1 MLFGPATPPIEV
13 SPKRCLLPTAL
24 PRWRAVGAGLV
35 ALGAVLLIIGHTLP
49 MSSALAITLRQNLP
63 HLGFAALAAG
73 VVILLFARGDVLRLL
88 RQGRTDPTDPPRSF
102 GGDFARA
109 AAVFLGV
116 LALLWLAHEVL
127 VLRRWPSLFVGASWL
142 LPGAVFSLAC
152 ALQLAESLRTRGPA
166 RFCCGCGYAF
176 GHTSEREAPPCCT
189 ECGRPWLGLLWHAP
203 GRPKASSMLI
213 CIGSMAIFFAVSSWR
228 EPLARAALRPAH
240 PLLLMI
246 EPPTSPFWLRAHE
259 VPTSAAQAERTT
271 RRLIDR
277 WRSSGQWGDAAIWLD
292 ESSRQGLLS
301 RELLI
306 DLVEAQLRALERPP
320 APFVANPNAGFIVG
334 VVLPYEALIIPG
346 MPVAVWV
353 GLAVADVPLIP
364 FHAESAWV
372 IELPKAAEFAAF
384 AKQQALHLPGAP
396 VGPMLPVR
404 AKIELRDDLLGS
416 PVRTIELTLPP
427 G

>member
-13 SPKRCLLPTAL
+13 SPKRYLLPTAL
-24 PRWRAVGAGLV
+24 PRWRAVGAGLL
-35 ALGAVLLIIGHTLP
+35 ALSAVLLIIGHTLP
-49 MSSALAITLRQNLP
+49 MSSALALALRQNLP

-73 VVILLFARGDVLRLL
+73 AVILLLARGDVLRLL

-127 VLRRWPSLFVGASWL
+127 VLRRGPSLFVGASLL

-152 ALQLAESLRTRGPA
+152 ALQLAESLRERGPA

-176 GHTSEREAPPCCT
+176 GHTSEREAPPCCA

-203 GRPKASSMLI
+203 ARPKARSVLI
-213 CIGSMAIFFAVSSWR
+213 CIGLVALALAAAAWRDAI
-228 EPLARAALRPAH
+228 ARAALRPAH

-259 VPTSAAQAERTT
+259 VPTSAALAERTT

-292 ESSRQGLLS
+292 ESSRRGLLS
-301 RELLI
+301 RPL
-306 DLVEAQLRALERPP
+306 LVELTELQVRSLRRRAPYAVLGP
-320 APFVANPNAGFIVG
+320 APAGLIMLSMPG
-334 VVLPYEALIIPG
+334 QALVIPG
-346 MPVAVWV
+346 LPVAVLV
-353 GLAVADVPLIP
+353 GIASADGPFAPPDHPMVLDLPTIAMGVGVAGGMS
-364 FHAESAWV
+364 FM
-372 IELPKAAEFAAF
+372 LPP
-384 AKQQALHLPGAP
+384 ALHGSAGTLR
-396 VGPMLPVR
+396 VR
-404 AKIELRDDLLGS
+404 IELRDSIDAAAL
-416 PVRTIELTLPP
+416 RTIDLTLPP
-427 G
+427 P

>member
-13 SPKRCLLPTAL
+13 SPKRYLLPTAL

-49 MSSALAITLRQNLP
+49 MGSALAFALRQNLP
-63 HLGFAALAAG
+63 HLGFVPLAAG

-88 RQGRTDPTDPPRSF
+88 RQGRTDPSDPPRSF

-116 LALLWLAHEVL
+116 LALLWLAREVF
-127 VLRRWPSLFVGASWL
+127 VLRRGPSLFVGASWL
-142 LPGAVFSLAC
+142 LPGVVWSLAC
-152 ALQLAESLRTRGPA
+152 AFGQAESLRTRGPA

-176 GHTSEREAPPCCT
+176 GHTSEREAPPCCA

-213 CIGSMAIFFAVSSWR
+213 CIGSIAILFAASSWR
-228 EPLARAALRPAH
+228 EPLARAVLRPAH

-246 EPPTSPFWLRAHE
+246 EPPTSPYWVYARE
-259 VPTSAAQAERTT
+259 VPTSAALAERTT

-292 ESSRQGLLS
+292 EASRRGLLS
-301 RELLI
+301 RPL
-306 DLVEAQLRALERPP
+306 LVELTEIQVQSLRRRAPSGALAPAPPTLLELSMPGQALVIPGLPAAVLVGIASADGPFLPPDLPTALDLPMAATVMGFPGSMTLMLPP
-320 APFVANPNAGFIVG
+320 ALHGSAGT
-334 VVLPYEALIIPG
+334 LR
-346 MPVAVWV
+346 
-353 GLAVADVPLIP
+353 
-364 FHAESAWV
+364 
-372 IELPKAAEFAAF
+372 
-384 AKQQALHLPGAP
+384 
-396 VGPMLPVR
+396 VR
-404 AKIELRDDLLGS
+404 IELRDSVDAAAL
-416 PVRTIELTLPP
+416 RTIELTLPP
-427 G
+427 P